1 MDDLA
6 LKSGDLNFMFVVLN
20 VYQFNHPTFRP
31 HTVAST
37 TLMFRKLV
45 LVALGI
51 SSVLVFSMLTRTS
64 LGFEVVSRAIQI
76 AHSNQGPYEAP
87 LRICQSPDVI
97 TGSYV
102 VYLERGHTLEQH
114 MQFVGID
121 LKPLMDGDPFP
132 ENSRHGLVYC
142 AELDDPTLAMVRRDT
157 GVNFVECNL
166 KPEPVDLGL

>member
-1 MDDLA
+1 
-6 LKSGDLNFMFVVLN
+6 MFVVLN
-20 VYQFNHPTFRP
+20 VSQFNHPTIRP
-31 HTVAST
+31 HTVVSA
-37 TLMFRKLV
+37 TLMFRKFV
-45 LVALGI
+45 LVALGV
-51 SSVLVFSMLTRTS
+51 SSVLLFSKLLARTS
-64 LGFEVVSRAIQI
+64 LGSEVVSRAIQI
-76 AHSNQGPYEAP
+76 ANFNQGPYEAP

-97 TGSYV
+97 PGSYV

-132 ENSRHGLVYC
+132 ENSRLGLVYC
-142 AELDDPTLAMVRRDT
+142 AELDDATLAMVRRDT